1 MLLQCDDTIELH
13 CGEKFDVNAYSFLK
27 GVIEEANQRNCILPA
42 EQCKD
47 VYIINSS
54 RLIHYVN
61 CFAATAGYK
70 ILSQSNVAHAE
81 SNKVGR
87 MSVSMC
93 VTMVKED

>member
-1 MLLQCDDTIELH
+1 MH

-27 GVIEEANQRNCILPA
+27 GVIEQARGKDENQRNCILPA

-47 VYIINSS
+47 VYIIRSP

-70 ILSQSNVAHAE
+70 ISNQSNVKYKYDDIY
-81 SNKVGR
+81 SR
-87 MSVSMC
+87 MC